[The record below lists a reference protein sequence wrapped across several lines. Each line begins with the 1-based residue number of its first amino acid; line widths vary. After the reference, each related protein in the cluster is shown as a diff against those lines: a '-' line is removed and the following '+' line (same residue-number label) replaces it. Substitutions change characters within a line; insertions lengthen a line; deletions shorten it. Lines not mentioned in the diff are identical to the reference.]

1 MAKEKEKSKGSHERR
16 ILNRKARHDYH
27 IVEAVECGLELMG
40 TEVKSIRAGQAKI
53 DDGFARVRNNEAWLS
68 GVEIAHYPQAGP
80 AMQHEPRRERRLL
93 LHKRQI
99 LKMQSHVLQKGHTL
113 VPLAI
118 YFKAGWAK
126 VEIGLAI
133 GKKLYDKRQEIK
145 DRDQKRDMAREVGR
159 RRRED

>member
-27 IVEAVECGLELMG
+27 ILETVECGMELLG

-53 DDGFARVRNNEAWLS
+53 DEGYARLRSGEVWLS
-68 GVEIAHYPQAGP
+68 NVEIAHYPQAGP
-80 AMQHEPRRERRLL
+80 AMQHDPRRDRRLL

-99 LKMQSHVLQKGHTL
+99 EKLQAHVNQKGNTI

-126 VEIGLAI
+126 IEIGLAI
-133 GKKLYDKRQEIK
+133 GKKMYDKRQAIK
-145 DRDQKRDMAREVGR
+145 DRDQKRDMARATGQR
-159 RRRED
+159 RRG